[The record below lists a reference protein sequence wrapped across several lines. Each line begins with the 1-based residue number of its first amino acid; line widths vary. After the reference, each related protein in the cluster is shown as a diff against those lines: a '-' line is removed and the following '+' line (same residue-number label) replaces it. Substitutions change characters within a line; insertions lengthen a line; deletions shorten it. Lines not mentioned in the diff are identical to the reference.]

1 MNYWF
6 VSALIFKL
14 VLIYQPASMGR
25 ISTAKTKTPWR
36 RLGIFNPFSGET
48 QPLDPLRPWKIISQN
63 NVFIIYLSVLLF
75 AFYAFTRHGFNW
87 IALSTSLIASVPV
100 GVAIAFFETQAME
113 FRRKH
118 RRTGFWFYLLY
129 RTMRVTFWF
138 MILFFFIMNIVLWLD
153 VNTYETIFPDSLHDF
168 FATRKL
174 FEFLGLS
181 LIISLVSNFM
191 DELHRKLGRDA
202 IYNLVFGKYHQ
213 VKQEDRIFLFVD
225 LNHSTD
231 IAEAMG
237 ELEYSHFLQDY
248 FYDISEPIARYFGR
262 VYQYVGDQIVV
273 TWPVKKGLR
282 YAVCVRCFFA
292 VQKQIKRFEKQYME
306 RYGRMPEFKAALHGG
321 TVVISEVGKYK
332 SEIAYHGDV
341 LNTTARMQSKCHDM
355 NADLIVSDWI
365 IDNVTM
371 PKYLKVEP
379 LGQFQLKGK
388 QQEIELYSVW
398 LSQKQQEEKKRK
410 QRGLFRRKIIA
421 ENTE

>member
-1 MNYWF
+1 
-6 VSALIFKL
+6 
-14 VLIYQPASMGR
+14 MGR
-25 ISTAKTKTPWR
+25 ISTTKTKTPWR
-36 RLGIFNPFSGET
+36 RLGIFNPFAAEARSF
-48 QPLDPLRPWKIISQN
+48 DPLRPWKVISQN

-75 AFYAFTRHGFNW
+75 AFYAFTRYGLNW

-100 GVAIAFFETQAME
+100 GFAIAFFETQAME

-153 VNTYETIFPDSLHDF
+153 VNTYETIFPNSLHDF

-213 VKQEDRIFLFVD
+213 VKQEDRVFLFID

-231 IAEAMG
+231 IAESMG

-273 TWPVKKGLR
+273 TWPMKKGLR

-292 VQKQIKRFEKQYME
+292 VQKQIRRFEKQYMD

-371 PKYLKVEP
+371 PKFLKIET
-379 LGQFQLKGK
+379 LGSFQLKGK
-388 QQEIELYSVW
+388 QQEIELFSVW
-398 LSQKQQEEKKRK
+398 ISQKQQEEKKRK
-410 QRGLFRRKIIA
+410 QRGLFRRKIIVGD
-421 ENTE
+421 TE